1 MHLPRG
7 APYRQC
13 CAGAFGD
20 VWMATMIQGDGQ
32 NHAIKVLDKAHI
44 AQTDTLSNVLEE
56 KKVLKMCHDP
66 TPTPF
71 IVQLKYAF
79 QDEKKLY
86 LVLSLVE
93 GGDLYTNLDKQPSKC
108 FDIETVRFYTAEIL
122 AALQWMHEKRIAY
135 RDLKAENVLVCTLPF
150 DARSCNDVLFV
161 R

>member
-1 MHLPRG
+1 MLLLLNCQHWG
-7 APYRQC
+7 AAHRQY

-93 GGDLYTNLDKQPSKC
+93 GGDLYTNLDKQPSKSTT
-108 FDIETVRFYTAEIL
+108 EQE
-122 AALQWMHEKRIAY
+122 Q
-135 RDLKAENVLVCTLPF
+135 
-150 DARSCNDVLFV
+150 
-161 R
+161 